1 MPNGLRATFAEV
13 ALLWRKHRVS
23 RVAAALSF
31 YMVFSLAPLIFM
43 LVVISRLLLG
53 PKHALQAVESQ
64 LQPLIGTHGT
74 RGIDVLVRASEHK
87 VSATPLFIGGI
98 LVLVA
103 VAAIFMQLQEAL
115 DDVWGIPEHR
125 RGGWWQIIGLRLHA
139 VVLIAALALFA
150 LFSLLTAQTLGW
162 VAAAGVNI
170 FTLLLFLTLTY
181 RVLPRATVGW
191 KSAALGALMTG
202 CIILLGELAI
212 SFYFTHF
219 HPESGYGSAGSF
231 IVILIWMYYSAQ
243 LFLFGAVLTHVL
255 ERTAGSASPGR

>member
-1 MPNGLRATFAEV
+1 MRTVFAEV
-13 ALLWRKHRVS
+13 ARLWQKHRVS

-43 LVVISRLLLG
+43 LVIVSRVLLG
-53 PKHALQAVESQ
+53 PKNALQAVESQ
-64 LQPLIGTHGT
+64 LQPLIGTEGT

-98 LVLVA
+98 LILVA
-103 VAAIFMQLQEAL
+103 IVAIFMQLQEAL
-115 DDVWGIPEHR
+115 DDVWGIPEKA
-125 RGGWWQIIGLRLHA
+125 RGGWWQVIGLRLHTI
-139 VVLIAALALFA
+139 VLIVALAVFA
-150 LFSLLTAQTLGW
+150 LFSLLTAQALGW
-162 VAAAGVNI
+162 LAAAGVNV

-181 RVLPRATVGW
+181 RVLPRASVGW

-202 CIILLGELAI
+202 CVVLLGEVAI

-231 IVILIWMYYSAQ
+231 MVILIWMYYSAQ

-255 ERTAGSASPGR
+255 ERGRA